1 MPMATEIDEISFK
14 LIFSS
19 NHTKKSIM
27 KNNNVTLR
35 GNVGTEVT
43 LKALTDERK
52 VANFNLATNEKYKD
66 QSGEWQTKT
75 QWHRVVVYGSQA
87 EKISALIAKGNEVIL
102 EGKITS
108 RNYTDKEGQ
117 QKTITEIVASGVIKT
132 VREKAT
138 A

>member
-1 MPMATEIDEISFK
+1 
-14 LIFSS
+14 
-19 NHTKKSIM
+19 M

-43 LKALTDERK
+43 LKALTDDRK

-87 EKISALIAKGNEVIL
+87 EKISALIAKGNEVIV

-132 VREKAT
+132 VREKVT